1 MTPQN
6 EPMTGFFP
14 NYPFNTMGFTA
25 EMERDFIKT
34 DLGPTLEK
42 GGWTPDNFTIM
53 IFDHNREWLPD
64 YAETILNDTHAAKYV
79 KGIAFHWYDKVPDFP
94 KRLDQTHQK
103 LNDYFML
110 STEACVGGIPKIGS
124 WDDGE
129 RYAADIIMD
138 LKHWSTG
145 WVDWNMVLDMKG
157 GPSWINSSLGA
168 PIIVNKDKNE
178 YYKNPTLY
186 AIGHFSKFLSPES
199 RRIGT
204 SINKLDEDGFYT
216 VVFKRP
222 DHGIVVVVINNKNHS
237 QILALDDQQ
246 VGQLTMQIQPKS
258 FNSLIYYT
266 NK

>member
-6 EPMTGFFP
+6 EPMFGLQFENIT
-14 NYPFNTMGFTA
+14 FNSMVFTA

-53 IFDHNREWLPD
+53 VFDHNREYLPD
-64 YAETILNDTHAAKYV
+64 YPVTVLKDKDAAKYV
-79 KGIAFHWYDKVPDFP
+79 KGIAFHWYDNVVDFP
-94 KRLDQTHQK
+94 KRLDQTHEK
-103 LNDYFML
+103 LKDYFML
-110 STEACVGGIPKIGS
+110 STEACVGGIPRIGS

-129 RYAADIIMD
+129 QYAADIIMD

-145 WVDWNMVLDMKG
+145 WVDWNMVLD
-157 GPSWINSSLGA
+157 INGRPTWVNNILGA

-186 AIGHFSKFLSPES
+186 VIGHFSKFLLPGSQ
-199 RRIGT
+199 RIGM
-204 SINKLDEDGFYT
+204 SINKLDENGFYT

-222 DHGIVVVVINNKNHS
+222 DHGIAVVVINNKNDS
-237 QILALDDQQ
+237 QILAFNDEQL
-246 VGQLTMQIQPKS
+246 GQLIMQIEPKS

-266 NK
+266 N